1 MIVLI
6 TCENPHIN
14 GRHRFSYVYFIF
26 KTQRVKYA
34 REEEDVIITSD
45 PANVLCYFPFFFK
58 LIIFIH
64 YNLGLIY
71 FPIIK
76 KPWGLMSV
84 KRSWVK

>member
-1 MIVLI
+1 MEDIDLVMFILFLK
-6 TCENPHIN
+6 HI
-14 GRHRFSYVYFIF
+14 
-26 KTQRVKYA
+26 RVKYA

-45 PANVLCYFPFFFK
+45 PANVLCYFLFFFFK

-84 KRSWVK
+84 KRLWVK

>member
-1 MIVLI
+1 MEDIDLVMFILFLK
-6 TCENPHIN
+6 HI
-14 GRHRFSYVYFIF
+14 
-26 KTQRVKYA
+26 RVKYA

-45 PANVLCYFPFFFK
+45 PANVLCYFLFFFFK

-84 KRSWVK
+84 KHLWVK

>member
-1 MIVLI
+1 MEDIDLVMFILFLK
-6 TCENPHIN
+6 HI
-14 GRHRFSYVYFIF
+14 
-26 KTQRVKYA
+26 RVKYA

-45 PANVLCYFPFFFK
+45 PANVLCYFSFFFK

-84 KRSWVK
+84 KRLWVK